1 MDIAVERLKN
11 SDLQHLRCILFAR
24 CVLWNLMSDLWSNL
38 WPH

>member
-11 SDLQHLRCILFAR
+11 SDLQHLRFILFAR